1 MQSGRHNKEPLVA
14 PREIEHH
21 VADLSATFA
30 ANVTLAAA
38 QAKLRENG
46 QWLPIDGDPEEFL
59 GSLVERNSTG
69 PMRLGFGAWRDLL
82 LGAQFVNGSGE
93 LITAGGRTVKNV
105 AGYDLTKFM
114 VGQYGVFGK
123 LVTIT
128 TRAYKMPEGAVL
140 AIFPPDVRKVGE
152 LLVTPCRPQWA
163 MLTADA
169 LLCGYLGDWVT
180 LDYYEQQVPQ
190 RGATSV
196 KRRSLDEDI
205 ADRAKRWTTASGQ
218 MSFRASVPPAKLPEF
233 VKAIPNSSAD
243 SRWSADA
250 AFGIAIGSCE
260 IGSQEKLQAAAKSVG
275 GGIIFF
281 RPDRTPFP
289 ISVNPQA
296 AALLDRLKN
305 AFDPSGQLNPLS
317 LKTT

>member
-1 MQSGRHNKEPLVA
+1 MQSGRPNKEPLVA
-14 PREIEHH
+14 PREMEHH
-21 VADLSATFA
+21 VADLSATYA

-46 QWLPIDGDPEEFL
+46 QWLPIDGDPEEFV

-69 PMRLGFGAWRDLL
+69 PMRLGFGGWRDLL
-82 LGAQFVNGSGE
+82 LGAQFVNGTGE

-128 TRAYKMPEGAVL
+128 TRAYKAPDFAML
-140 AIFPPDVRKVGE
+140 ATFPSDVRKVGE

-163 MLTADA
+163 MLTSEA
-169 LLCGYLGDWVT
+169 LLCGYLGDRATV
-180 LDYYEQQVPQ
+180 DYYEQQVPQ
-190 RGATSV
+190 RGASSV
-196 KRRSLDEDI
+196 QRRSLEEDI
-205 ADRAKRWTTASGQ
+205 ADRAARWKAAKGQ

-233 VKAIPNSSAD
+233 VKEIPNSS
-243 SRWSADA
+243 WSADA

-260 IGSQEKLQAAAKSVG
+260 TASQEKLQAAAKGVG

-281 RPDRTPFP
+281 GEDGKPLP

-296 AALLDRLKN
+296 AALLDRLKT
-305 AFDPSGQLNPLS
+305 AFDPSGRLSPLS
-317 LKTT
+317 VKAT